1 MKQCVIFC
9 AAGFEALIAPLT
21 GSELVIAADGGL
33 RYTQALGVSPQAIIG
48 DFDSLHYVPQG
59 AEVFPVEKDD
69 TDSMLAVKLGLSRGY
84 DRFLL
89 YGAMD
94 GERLDHTVA
103 NYQLLSFLADRRARG
118 VLVGNRFCATV
129 IKNGGLRFPG
139 GKEGDT
145 EEILTL
151 LAGSFLSEGI
161 TLSGGEPFCQPEA
174 FRALAEGA
182 HKLGKTVWAYSG
194 YTYEQL
200 RADAE
205 KAQLLSLCDVLVDGP
220 FLQEKKSLALLFRG
234 SGNQRLIDVKR
245 SEKAGEPVLWEDPWA
260 AL

>member
-1 MKQCVIFC
+1 MKFRM
-9 AAGFEALIAPLT
+9 AGME
-21 GSELVIAADGGL
+21 
-33 RYTQALGVSPQAIIG
+33 Q
-48 DFDSLHYVPQG
+48 DSIV
-59 AEVFPVEKDD
+59 
-69 TDSMLAVKLGLSRGY
+69 
-84 DRFLL
+84 
-89 YGAMD
+89 D
-94 GERLDHTVA
+94 GEGMRLTVFFQGCPHHCPGCH
-103 NYQLLSFLADRRARG
+103 NPQTHDFS
-118 VLVGNRFCATV
+118 
-129 IKNGGLRFPG
+129 G

-145 EEILTL
+145 EEILAL
-151 LAGSFLSEGI
+151 LAGSSLSEGI
-161 TLSGGEPFCQPEA
+161 TLSGGEPFCQPAA